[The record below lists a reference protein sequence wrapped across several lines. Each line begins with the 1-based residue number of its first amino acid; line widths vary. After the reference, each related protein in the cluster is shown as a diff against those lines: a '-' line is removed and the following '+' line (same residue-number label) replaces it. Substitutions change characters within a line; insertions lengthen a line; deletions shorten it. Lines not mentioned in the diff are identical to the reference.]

1 MRNHLAFGV
10 TSAISERNS
19 GLRWAA
25 LIVKCNLGV
34 KEYICIYIIFNA
46 TNGNRRTDYR
56 VINLS
61 IYGYTIINLFFL
73 PINANF

>member
-10 TSAISERNS
+10 TSAISERSS
-19 GLRWAA
+19 GLRWAE

-34 KEYICIYIIFNA
+34 KEYIYIIFNA

-56 VINLS
+56 VIHLS
-61 IYGYTIINLFFL
+61 IYSYGYTIINLFFL